1 MKSPSS
7 PRFALSIS
15 GALRRRINQ
24 AAHAEGLR
32 QEIAARARIVQELR
46 LLAAKGAG
54 SEAIGAYLDRLE
66 RGA

>member
-1 MKSPSS
+1 MKSPKS
-7 PRFALSIS
+7 PRLTLPIS
-15 GALRRRINQ
+15 GELRRRINQ

-54 SEAIGAYLDRLE
+54 ADAIGAYLDRVE
-66 RGA
+66 RA